1 MVTLMFTMMLPG
13 DPWGGRRFQQG
24 FSGAFEPPKLP
35 PPVLRKNASPP
46 KISGRVV
53 ISNLYG
59 PTSRSDN

>member
-35 PPVLRKNASPP
+35 PPRPSQKRQPAENIRARCH
-46 KISGRVV
+46 I
-53 ISNLYG
+53 
-59 PTSRSDN
+59 